1 MFDVRQKD
9 AGTTVGAKLSVPV
22 VYYTQLLGL
31 ALNIDERKIGLN
43 LNQSSVDQLLNKIP
57 A

>member
-1 MFDVRQKD
+1 MFDVKQKD
-9 AGTTVGAKLSVPV
+9 AGTTVGAKLNVPV

-31 ALNIDERKIGLN
+31 ALNIDEKKLGLN
-43 LNQSSVDQLLNKIP
+43 LNQSPADRFLIKIP